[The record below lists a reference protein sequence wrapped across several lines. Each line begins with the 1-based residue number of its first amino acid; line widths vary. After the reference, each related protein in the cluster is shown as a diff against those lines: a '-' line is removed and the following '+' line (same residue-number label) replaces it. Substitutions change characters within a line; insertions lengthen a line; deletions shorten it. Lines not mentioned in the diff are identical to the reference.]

1 MLEQPLIAI
10 VGRPNV
16 GKSSFFNAVLGKRVS
31 IVDPVAGVTRDR
43 VSAEV
48 MHSGRLFELIDT
60 GGIGLVD
67 QTLLKEEIERQIEIA
82 LDLADVVIFV
92 VDVREGVTVLDED
105 VAGRLRACRKPVL
118 LVANKADSISLEA
131 GRHQF
136 HGLGFGEPH
145 AVSALERR
153 GVYTALEA
161 ALELIPAEDAD
172 RDQESEA
179 ADPEKI
185 KVAVV
190 GRMNAGKS
198 SLVNRLA
205 AEERVI
211 VSSVPGTTR
220 DSVDVSFRVAGR
232 DFVIID
238 TAGIRRKRSI
248 QDSVEFY
255 GQARAE
261 RAVRRSDA
269 VILMLDATQDIS
281 SVDKKIA
288 DLVLSSYKPCVL
300 AISKWDLA
308 KEHTTEE
315 YGIYVADR
323 LPGFSF
329 VPLTFISSLSGFN
342 VTSTFRLVAD
352 LCAQST
358 CRVSTPRIN
367 EVLKAAIARRA
378 PQIRRSRLARIY
390 FGTQVDVKP
399 PTIIVFVNDIRNFNR
414 DYRRYL
420 ANRFREELPF
430 SEVPIKIAFRGKD
443 RAGKPAGKTGSSD

>member
-1 MLEQPLIAI
+1 MQDLPCLAI

-16 GKSSFFNAVLGKRVS
+16 GKSSYFNAILGKRVS
-31 IVDPVAGVTRDR
+31 IVDPMAGVTRDR

-48 MHSGRLFELIDT
+48 THGGRPFELIDT

-67 QTLLKEEIERQIEIA
+67 QTLLKDEIERQIEIA
-82 LDLADVVIFV
+82 LDLADVVIFI
-92 VDVREGVTVLDED
+92 VDVRDGVTTLDRE
-105 VAGRLRACRKPVL
+105 VADRLRNCRKPVL
-118 LVANKADSISLEA
+118 LVANKADSRFLEEE
-131 GRHQF
+131 RHQF
-136 HGLGFGEPH
+136 HVLGCGEPF
-145 AVSALERR
+145 AVSAHESR
-153 GVYTALEA
+153 GIFTALEA
-161 ALELIPAEDAD
+161 ARDLLPED
-172 RDQESEA
+172 ESEGDRESDA
-179 ADPEKI
+179 EPEKI

-205 AEERVI
+205 AGERVI

-220 DSVDVSFRVAGR
+220 DSVDVAFKVDGR
-232 DFVIID
+232 EFVIID
-238 TAGIRRKRSI
+238 TAGIRRKRAI

-261 RAVRRSDA
+261 RAVRRSDV
-269 VILMLDATQDIS
+269 VILMIDATQEIS

-288 DLVLSSYKPCVL
+288 DLVLTSYKPCIL

-308 KEHTTEE
+308 KDHTPEE
-315 YGIYVADR
+315 YSEYVADR
-323 LPGFSF
+323 LPGFTF
-329 VPLTFISSLSGFN
+329 FPLVFISSLTGFN
-342 VTSTFRLVAD
+342 VRSTFNLVAD
-352 LCAQST
+352 LCAQAAV
-358 CRVSTPRIN
+358 RVSTPRIN
-367 EVLKAAIARRA
+367 EVLKSALAKRA

-390 FGTQVDVKP
+390 FGTQVTVSP

-443 RAGKPAGKTGSSD
+443 RTGPPPRGRAGGE